1 MLDTTQSLYLHA
13 HKQFHEKKSCCFF
26 VAMRNPWTLQNSTI
40 SHLFTGNWQVL
51 ILPFNAAELSKVLKN
66 EEALKWT
73 WWEATFSEKDE
84 SASFSLQAR
93 VCSLSSSPLREW
105 SCCLSAARK
114 KTPPLPLSRGPRG
127 GWGGSCVYTPLWTGK
142 LRGGRSVSAAMGLL
156 HGSVGDG
163 CFGELAELQLCL
175 GWIMNSRCSCG

>member
-1 MLDTTQSLYLHA
+1 MENPLLVFCSHEMSMNFTKLPPCNLACINYL
-13 HKQFHEKKSCCFF
+13 
-26 VAMRNPWTLQNSTI
+26 L
-40 SHLFTGNWQVL
+40 TGNWQMKALL
-51 ILPFNAAELSKVLKN
+51 ILPFGAAELSKVLKN
-66 EEALKWT
+66 EEALNWT
-73 WWEATFSEKDE
+73 WWEAILPEKDE

-114 KTPPLPLSRGPRG
+114 KTPPLPLSRGPIG
-127 GWGGSCVYTPLWTGK
+127 GSGGSCVYTPLWTGK
-142 LRGGRSVSAAMGLL
+142 LRGGRFVSAAMRLL

>member
-1 MLDTTQSLYLHA
+1 ML
-13 HKQFHEKKSCCFF
+13 
-26 VAMRNPWTLQNSTI
+26 TI
-40 SHLFTGNWQVL
+40 NWQMKALL
-51 ILPFNAAELSKVLKN
+51 ILPFGAGEFSKVMMICKKKKKSQN
-66 EEALKWT
+66 WT
-73 WWEATFSEKDE
+73 WWEATLPEKDE

-93 VCSLSSSPLREW
+93 ACFLSSSPLREW

-114 KTPPLPLSRGPRG
+114 KKTPPLPLSRGPRRG
-127 GWGGSCVYTPLWTGK
+127 SGGSCVYTPLWTGK

-156 HGSVGDG
+156 HKSVGDG